1 MTMTPPTEDDVREH
15 AGGSMQIG
23 EVAERTGLTPRTLRY
38 WEEIGLL
45 PPAERLEGGFRL
57 YSQADVERLQRIV
70 ELKKLLGFSLTEI
83 RRIVETEE
91 TLRALRARNKI
102 ETDPAEL
109 RARIARAIE
118 ILQEQSALLTSHIE
132 QMQSMRERYRERVE
146 RLRERL
152 VRVAEI
158 PAAASAESARG
169 RDTDG

>member
-1 MTMTPPTEDDVREH
+1 MTAPSSTVQDLPPKSG
-15 AGGSMQIG
+15 ALMQIG

-57 YSQADVERLQRIV
+57 YAHADVERLQRIV

-83 RRIVETEE
+83 RRVVETEE
-91 TLRALRARNKI
+91 TLRELRARNKV

-109 RARIARAIE
+109 RARTVRAIE
-118 ILQEQSALLTSHIE
+118 ILEEQSALLTSHIE
-132 QMQSMRERYRERVE
+132 QMHSMRERYQERIA

-152 VRVAEI
+152 ARD
-158 PAAASAESARG
+158 AAATPPPPAPG
-169 RDTDG
+169 RLGQ

>member
-1 MTMTPPTEDDVREH
+1 
-15 AGGSMQIG
+15 MQIG

-57 YSQADVERLQRIV
+57 YAQADVERLQRIV

-83 RRIVETEE
+83 RRVVETEE
-91 TLRALRARNKI
+91 TLRELRARNKV

-109 RARIARAIE
+109 RARTVRAIE
-118 ILQEQSALLTSHIE
+118 ILEEQSALLTSHIE
-132 QMQSMRERYRERVE
+132 QMHSMRERYQERIA

-152 VRVAEI
+152 ARDAEATPPQ
-158 PAAASAESARG
+158 PAPG
-169 RDTDG
+169 RMGQ

>member
-1 MTMTPPTEDDVREH
+1 MTAPASTSRDLPTKPG
-15 AGGSMQIG
+15 ALMQIG

-83 RRIVETEE
+83 RRVVETEE
-91 TLRALRARNKI
+91 TLRELRARNKV

-109 RARIARAIE
+109 RARTAHAIE
-118 ILQEQSALLTSHIE
+118 ILEEQSALLTSHIE
-132 QMQSMRERYRERVE
+132 QMRAMRVRYQERVV

-152 VRVAEI
+152 
-158 PAAASAESARG
+158 ARDADADRSSTAPG
-169 RDTDG
+169 QLGS